1 MLVLKSNK
9 IFLFFLLLGIAC
21 SMLKILCIVN
31 HAFICIQCI
40 GIVFVRSLKIIGY
53 P

>member
-9 IFLFFLLLGIAC
+9 IFLFFLLLGVAC

-31 HAFICIQCI
+31 HVFICVQFI